1 MHVKDLILNDF
12 SHDFSMFNFLQPHN
26 FNQNVKIFQVKSQIY
41 AGQSFS
47 LFRSRPFLQST
58 LQSASNQL
66 TTGGQR
72 YFLALHIFPR

>member
-1 MHVKDLILNDF
+1 MISPMISQCLIFCNLKI
-12 SHDFSMFNFLQPHN
+12 L
-26 FNQNVKIFQVKSQIY
+26 NQNVKIFQVKSQIY
-41 AGQSFS
+41 AGQLFS

-66 TTGGQR
+66 TTGGQK